1 MNHRKSKE
9 MIKRTSSI
17 SKSKNTVSSEYL
29 SVPSFLLKTY
39 EIVWDPSLNGIVKW
53 NDTGDAF
60 IILKTH
66 EFWEEI
72 LPTYFKHKNLS
83 SFVRQLNMYGFH
95 KTKQK
100 NNEHCFVHRN
110 FKRDNKGLLLEMKR
124 KSKDQLQE
132 RKSEDSDSNSKN
144 PELIRIVKSLQIKV
158 KEQDK

>member
-1 MNHRKSKE
+1 MNQRKSKDLV
-9 MIKRTSSI
+9 KKSSSM
-17 SKSKNTVSSEYL
+17 SKSKNAVSSEYL

-39 EIVWDPSLNGIVKW
+39 EIVSDTSLNDIIKW

-100 NNEHCFVHRN
+100 
-110 FKRDNKGLLLEMKR
+110 
-124 KSKDQLQE
+124 
-132 RKSEDSDSNSKN
+132 
-144 PELIRIVKSLQIKV
+144 
-158 KEQDK
+158 